1 MRLTEIAARLSEA
14 TGRDDAKIHIALRAP
29 AMKSLLRFTPG
40 PTPKSPGDYAP
51 IELVR
56 ARLLLAGQACGLAV
70 SELERVNNA
79 LNEHIRPKKPGLVP
93 SHLEELAAGADWIIR
108 IRYAE
113 DMSGERRAYVQIGS
127 EEELPVGNRAETRA
141 SRALHLINE
150 TTELGYLIIPAATLV
165 KPLLSLL
172 PKAEG

>member
-29 AMKSLLRFTPG
+29 AMKALLQFTPG

-56 ARLLLAGQACGLAV
+56 ARLLLAGQACGLSV
-70 SELERVNNA
+70 TELERVNHR
-79 LNEHIRPKKPGLVP
+79 LNENITPKKAGMVP
-93 SHLEELAAGADWIIR
+93 THLAELAKGADWIIR

-113 DMSGERRAYVQIGS
+113 GEAGERHAYVGIGP
-127 EEELPVGNRAETRA
+127 EEDLPVGETRA
-141 SRALHLINE
+141 SRTLHMINA
-150 TTELGYLIIPAATLV
+150 TTELGYLTIPAATLI
-165 KPLLSLL
+165 KPLLSLI